1 MNSTTTEQPS
11 FFFRRELEL
20 YQKVIYSFLRQ
31 KGILLMSI
39 IFPIIFLVVGWY
51 TGNSEHLTFSINNTI
66 LNTTTREISVMSLSL
81 VSGAFLG
88 VFLSFYIFLTTRY
101 LDFRLHQIGYSK
113 LQIFLSKILTISLLL
128 LPASFITFLLAVLF
142 VKIHNIFFAF
152 VAFSLG
158 TFIYALIGVIISYLA
173 KNKLQ
178 ATYTSLILVVLDL
191 GFLEAPLWSEV
202 YNKWFMAVL
211 PGYYPS
217 KLLLESS
224 FSSSLISLDSIGYS
238 LLYIFFL
245 LLLIFVISKIK
256 QI

>member
-1 MNSTTTEQPS
+1 MNRTTAEKSP
-11 FFFRRELEL
+11 FLFRRELEL

-31 KGILLMSI
+31 KGIILMSI

-51 TGNSEHLTFSINNTI
+51 TGNSEQLAFSINNSI
-66 LNTTTREISVMSLSL
+66 LKGTTREISVVTLSL

-113 LQIFLSKILTISLLL
+113 LQIFVSKIVTISLLL
-128 LPASFITFLLAVLF
+128 IPASVITFLLAVLF
-142 VKIHNIFFAF
+142 VKIHNIFFAL
-152 VAFSLG
+152 VAFILG
-158 TFIYALIGVIISYLA
+158 TFIYALIGVFISFLA

-178 ATYTSLILVVLDL
+178 ATYASLILVVLDL

-202 YNKWFMAVL
+202 YNKWFMSLL

-224 FSSSLISLDSIGYS
+224 FSSSIISLDSIGYS
-238 LLYIFFL
+238 IIYILFL
-245 LLLIFVISKIK
+245 LLIISLISKIK
-256 QI
+256 KF